1 MPLNKRS
8 DVVVDQSIELVARTN
23 EPSEEAIVNLVQKQE
38 EEASRSRSM
47 EGREIEINHFL
58 HFFFVCLINL

>member
-23 EPSEEAIVNLVQKQE
+23 EPSEEAIVNLVQKQQE
-38 EEASRSRSM
+38 EELEDYKDGGFWGWATVVSS
-47 EGREIEINHFL
+47 
-58 HFFFVCLINL
+58 